1 MPAKVELKL
10 DKRFYKMARGV
21 YEKYNF
27 DVGILKESVHKDP
40 LSAKKY
46 GLKNFNGGPARRT
59 GQTPGLLMSQV
70 SEELRAKVGNFY
82 TAPFKSKANRD
93 IRKLLKNFFDLV
105 QGRTQKKRLENTLQ
119 AVIRNPILRGDYGS
133 NSELTKKIKT
143 FDRFMIDT
151 GQFFNAIVAKVRPNR
166 VP

>member
-1 MPAKVELKL
+1 MPANVELKL

-27 DVGILKESVHKDP
+27 DVGIIKDSIHKDA
-40 LSAKKY
+40 LGAKKY
-46 GLKNFNGGPARRT
+46 GLKTFAGGPARRT
-59 GQTPGLLMSQV
+59 GQKPGPQMSEI
-70 SEELRAKVGNFY
+70 SESLRSKVGNFY
-82 TAPFKSKANRD
+82 TAPFRSKPNKD
-93 IRKLLKNFFDLV
+93 IRKLIKNFFDLV
-105 QGRTQKKRLENTLQ
+105 QGRTQQKRLENTLQ

-151 GQFFNAIVAKVRPNR
+151 GQFFKAITAKVRLNR